1 MRLRSARSGKTNF
14 ARTCTDVRFW
24 HKADIAW
31 CTGTCLLLT
40 QSGYLDRPMIVVCM
54 RRPIYEQP
62 IAMRAPLT
70 SSPTIQRN
78 EKNRRALHPF
88 YIAAVAAVLI
98 MQAPNAH
105 AQHGSAPAGPSEKEK
120 AKAQEKR
127 IFEKDTDEAY
137 KSTLSR
143 IPDAK
148 QPKVDPWGSMRT
160 APQK

>member
-1 MRLRSARSGKTNF
+1 
-14 ARTCTDVRFW
+14 
-24 HKADIAW
+24 
-31 CTGTCLLLT
+31 
-40 QSGYLDRPMIVVCM
+40 MIVICM

-70 SSPTIQRN
+70 SSPTIQRH

-98 MQAPNAH
+98 MQVPNAH
-105 AQHGSAPAGPSEKEK
+105 AQHGSAPSGPSEKEK